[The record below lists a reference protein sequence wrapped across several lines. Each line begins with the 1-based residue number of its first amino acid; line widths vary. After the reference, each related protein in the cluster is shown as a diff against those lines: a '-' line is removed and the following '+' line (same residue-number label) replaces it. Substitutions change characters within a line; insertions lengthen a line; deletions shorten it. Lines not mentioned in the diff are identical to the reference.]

1 MFIGLSANPSNKLRS
16 EERNSGRASAL
27 QNDSAPPNGAGGF
40 GAPRSIN
47 MSPLTGLKSTAPLT
61 LNWSLLLVLS

>member
-1 MFIGLSANPSNKLRS
+1 MFIGLSANPNNKLRS

-40 GAPRSIN
+40 GGPSIYKDVTPSGVN
-47 MSPLTGLKSTAPLT
+47 FHGAVDS
-61 LNWSLLLVLS
+61 